1 MEVDSEGRWI
11 QHDMCTQQL
20 EALNVEV
27 EGPLPSPNPLFLLPM
42 VHLENKGGNFTMM
55 PIRVNNITSRQQ
67 HLQILCGVLW
77 TQVKMMPKHCKDI

>member
-1 MEVDSEGRWI
+1 M
-11 QHDMCTQQL
+11 QQL

-27 EGPLPSPNPLFLLPM
+27 DVPFPSPNPLFLQPM
-42 VHLENKGGNFTMM
+42 VHLEDKGGKFTMM

-77 TQVKMMPKHCKDI
+77 TWVKVMPKIVRIYESQRALRCSILGK